1 MARQLLTQ
9 KGHSGA
15 APPHA
20 HGPDNTLLFSRWGD
34 LTGTSWGSE
43 SGLFTATWTWDRC
56 GLWLPVQGTGPMR
69 RSLLSRKK
77 PISDFS
83 SFSNKIPN
91 NRNTTQLQE
100 GRGYSGAWFEGT
112 AHYGGKFRVT
122 HGSHGQ
128 EAKRDQYWGSAFF
141 VPLMKSRTP
150 DHGLVLPIFR
160 VGFPTSANSIQK
172 ILPRYAQR
180 PVLYQVHSR
189 SRQKPTIVTITQPK
203 PLFACTRP
211 SSLSRVPATL
221 LLKAAGPQGT
231 LLLCEVPRLSAQ
243 LGPATPVH

>member
-1 MARQLLTQ
+1 MPMGLITRFSSQGGGTSQ
-9 KGHSGA
+9 
-15 APPHA
+15 APPGA
-20 HGPDNTLLFSRWGD
+20 RAQKAASSQPLGHGTDVAC
-34 LTGTSWGSE
+34 GSQFK
-43 SGLFTATWTWDRC
+43 G
-56 GLWLPVQGTGPMR
+56 QGPMR

-77 PISDFS
+77 PTSDFS

-91 NRNTTQLQE
+91 NRNNNTTQLQE

-128 EAKRDQYWGSAFF
+128 EAKRDQCWGSAFF
-141 VPLMKSRTP
+141 VSLRKSSTP
-150 DHGLVLPIFR
+150 DHGMVLPIFR
-160 VGFPTSANSIQK
+160 VGFPTSANSIQE

-189 SRQKPTIVTITQPK
+189 SCQKPTIVTITQPK

-211 SSLSRVPATL
+211 SSLSRVPAFL
-221 LLKAAGPQGT
+221 LLNAVGPQGT